1 MILLQDIV
9 KRFGDIT
16 ALDHVNLEI
25 KKGSI
30 CGLLGPNGAG
40 KSTLL
45 RLLCGVFR
53 PDEGVLTVSGKEVF
67 EQPQQKQRVF
77 FVADEPYFLPQAT
90 LDTMARLYS
99 RLYPNFDRSFY
110 EELCELFRLLPKKR
124 IAEFSKGMKRQAG
137 FLLGLATRP
146 EYLLLDEC
154 FDGLDPVK
162 RQVVRKLL
170 ADQVGSRD
178 MTVVISSH
186 NLRELDEICDTVC
199 ILYQG
204 NLLYS
209 KDLDDLKGDVHKI
222 QVVFQ
227 ETVTLSQ
234 LERSLS
240 VMASEVRGKFFTLI
254 LRGDMEQIR
263 QTLEQWHPVAM
274 EIIPLTLEEV
284 FLYEM
289 EVKGYDAQIIFG

>member
-1 MILLQDIV
+1 M
-9 KRFGDIT
+9 
-16 ALDHVNLEI
+16 
-25 KKGSI
+25 
-30 CGLLGPNGAG
+30 
-40 KSTLL
+40 
-45 RLLCGVFR
+45 FR
-53 PDEGVLTVSGKEVF
+53 PDEGALTVSGQEVF
-67 EQPQQKQRVF
+67 ERPEQKQRVF
-77 FVADEPYFLPQAT
+77 FVADEPYFLPQAN

-99 RLYPNFDRSFY
+99 RLYPNFDRGFY
-110 EELCELFRLLPKKR
+110 EELCELFRLRQKKR
-124 IAEFSKGMKRQAG
+124 ISEFSKGMKRQAG

-170 ADQVGSRD
+170 ADQVGGRE